1 MIRSGTPMSKTAY
14 LYNEIYME
22 HDTGWGHPERAERL
36 PAIDK
41 KLQSNDF
48 YNDLVRVDIKKA
60 DYKYIEMI
68 HDRKYIDRVEKE
80 ISRGTKYLDSMDT
93 AVCGR
98 SFEVALYAAGG
109 CLNMCDTVM
118 SGKAANGF
126 CAARPPGHHA
136 ERTYAAGFCIFNN
149 IAICAK
155 YLQSE
160 YNLKNIA
167 IVDWDVHH
175 GNGTQHSFESDPTIY
190 YFSTHQFPHYPGT
203 GDASET
209 GTGAGKG
216 YTLNIPMKAG
226 SGNEEYTA
234 AFTKKIIP
242 ELEKFKPEAILISAG
257 FDAHSFD
264 PLSSIQLSS
273 DMFYKFTRMLMDV
286 AEKHSNK
293 RIISLL
299 EGGYDLKGLAEGV
312 ENMMKAF
319 VEG

>member
-1 MIRSGTPMSKTAY
+1 MGKTAY

-41 KLQSNDF
+41 KLRSNDF
-48 YNDLVRVDIKKA
+48 YDDLVRVDIKKA

-80 ISRGTKYLDSMDT
+80 ISGGTRYLDSMDT
-93 AVCGR
+93 AVCER
-98 SFEVALYAAGG
+98 SFEIALYAVGG

-118 SGKAANGF
+118 SGKAINGF

-155 YLQSE
+155 YLQTE
-160 YNLKNIA
+160 HGLKKIA

-175 GNGTQHSFESDPTIY
+175 GNGSQHSFEADPTVFY
-190 YFSTHQFPHYPGT
+190 ASTHQFPHYPGT
-203 GDASET
+203 GAATET

-226 SGNEEYTA
+226 SGNEEYMA
-234 AFTKKIIP
+234 AFKNKIIP

-257 FDAHSFD
+257 FDAHSYD

-273 DMFYKFTRMLMDV
+273 DMFYKFTRMLMEV
-286 AEKHSNK
+286 AEKHSKK
-293 RIISLL
+293 RVISLL

-312 ENMMKAF
+312 ENMMGAF